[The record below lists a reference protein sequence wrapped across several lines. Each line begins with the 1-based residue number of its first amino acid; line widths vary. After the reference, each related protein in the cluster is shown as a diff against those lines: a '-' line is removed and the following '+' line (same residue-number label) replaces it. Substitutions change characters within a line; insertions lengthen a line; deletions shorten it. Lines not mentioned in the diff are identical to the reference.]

1 MPYLT
6 IKDKGTRKLLNIDD
20 EYIGFVYQSD
30 INEYD
35 LNDGTDIDITKVE
48 DLHSLIFKR
57 TYKKAL
63 SYLERSEYCASEI
76 RFKLKMNDYSSV
88 AIERVIESLYKS
100 KFLDDRRYAEAF
112 IRSYY
117 STKGRKLMETE
128 LLHKNISSDVIND
141 AFDAFYEDE
150 DYDEDEVIRSILDK
164 KYKGADLSDI
174 KTKTKVLSYFMR
186 KGFSVDKVNNHLT

>member
-1 MPYLT
+1 
-6 IKDKGTRKLLNIDD
+6 
-20 EYIGFVYQSD
+20 
-30 INEYD
+30 
-35 LNDGTDIDITKVE
+35 
-48 DLHSLIFKR
+48 
-57 TYKKAL
+57 
-63 SYLERSEYCASEI
+63 
-76 RFKLKMNDYSSV
+76 MNDYSSV

-112 IRSYY
+112 IRSYS

>member
-112 IRSYY
+112 IRSYS

>member
-6 IKDKGTRKLLNIDD
+6 IKDKGARKLLNIDD

-112 IRSYY
+112 IRSYS

>member
-1 MPYLT
+1 
-6 IKDKGTRKLLNIDD
+6 
-20 EYIGFVYQSD
+20 
-30 INEYD
+30 
-35 LNDGTDIDITKVE
+35 
-48 DLHSLIFKR
+48 
-57 TYKKAL
+57 
-63 SYLERSEYCASEI
+63 
-76 RFKLKMNDYSSV
+76 
-88 AIERVIESLYKS
+88 
-100 KFLDDRRYAEAF
+100 
-112 IRSYY
+112 
-117 STKGRKLMETE
+117 METE

>member
-100 KFLDDRRYAEAF
+100 KFLDDKRYAEAF
-112 IRSYY
+112 IRSYS

>member
-76 RFKLKMNDYSSV
+76 RFKLKMNDYSTV

-112 IRSYY
+112 IRSYS

>member
-30 INEYD
+30 INQYD

-88 AIERVIESLYKS
+88 PIERVIESLYKS
-100 KFLDDRRYAEAF
+100 KFLDDKRYAEAF
-112 IRSYY
+112 IRSYS

-141 AFDAFYEDE
+141 AFDPFYEDE

>member
-76 RFKLKMNDYSSV
+76 RFKFKMNDYSSV

-112 IRSYY
+112 IRSYS